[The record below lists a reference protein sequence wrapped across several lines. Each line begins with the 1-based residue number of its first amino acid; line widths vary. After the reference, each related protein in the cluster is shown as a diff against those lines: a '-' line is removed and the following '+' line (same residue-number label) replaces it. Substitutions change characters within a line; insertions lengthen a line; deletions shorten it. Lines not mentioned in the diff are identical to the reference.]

1 MAESL
6 KCVVCGKPATVHLT
20 QILQNKIHKVDLCE
34 QCAKQKGI
42 TDPEGFSLMDILS
55 EGGESEQ
62 VHDTI
67 VCESCG
73 FTPSDFKKS
82 GRFGCPACYQHF
94 QPILQPMLQNL
105 HKDLLHRG
113 KVPKRSLER
122 VEIKQRLE
130 HLERKL
136 QEAVQTE
143 RFEEAAAYRDEI
155 RKLRGSLHAQ
165 ASGTNT

>member
-1 MAESL
+1 MAESM
-6 KCVVCGKPATVHLT
+6 KCVVCGKSATVHLT

-34 QCAKQKGI
+34 HCAKQKGI

-55 EGGESEQ
+55 EGGEPDQ
-62 VHDTI
+62 VRDSI
-67 VCESCG
+67 VCENCG
-73 FTPSDFKKS
+73 FTPADFKKL

-105 HKDLLHRG
+105 HKDLQHRG

-130 HLERKL
+130 HLERQL
-136 QEAVQTE
+136 QEAIQSE
-143 RFEEAAAYRDEI
+143 RYEEAAAHRDEI
-155 RKLRGSLHAQ
+155 RKLRAGLHAKQ
-165 ASGTNT
+165 PV